1 MKWELI
7 FCAGYIVPPCK
18 GLSDD
23 KINRAVRGSVIA
35 VEDLPQD
42 YFIPLFRESV
52 NYPVGIVFTP
62 EDGEQRNEVRKF
74 VRMLAFGDR
83 HTREQS
89 ARYLAC
95 RLASATDNR
104 SPTGLFM
111 VLVGQAEKRVRVILW
126 KLPANEII
134 QAAVSNEGIRI
145 QVLEDA
151 FLRDSTYFKAAVYE
165 DTAGDRGFWTGKVE
179 DKQAKWGITGVSDYW
194 IRAFLKSVPQLTD
207 IEGSRQLGRILR
219 ELIKKTSSLKDQET
233 LVDAAHLIKSHHGTI
248 ITLRDFARR
257 FLPDHLQRG
266 FESLVKAKGLIDI
279 PFRIDRPV
287 LDRELRLKS
296 LTIDDQFTVRG
307 PLDVFEDYVQVK
319 DLPENKV
326 EIRLAGTITEER
338 IHAR

>member
-1 MKWELI
+1 MEWELI

-52 NYPVGIVFTP
+52 NYPVGVAFTP
-62 EDGEQRNEVRKF
+62 EDGEQRNEVRRF

-111 VLVGQAEKRVRVILW
+111 VLVGQAERRVRVILW
-126 KLPANEII
+126 KFPANEII
-134 QAAVSNEGIRI
+134 QAAVSNEGIKI

-165 DTAGDRGFWTGKVE
+165 DTAGDRTFWTGKVE

-194 IRAFLKSVPQLTD
+194 IRAFLKSIPRQTD
-207 IEGSRQLGRILR
+207 VEGSRRLGRILR
-219 ELIKKTSSLKDQET
+219 ELIKKSSSVEDQET
-233 LVDAAHLIKSHHGTI
+233 LINAAYLIKSQHGRT
-248 ITLRDFARR
+248 ITLRDFGRH
-257 FLPDHLQRG
+257 FLPNHLQQE
-266 FESLVKAKGLIDI
+266 FEKLIEAKGLIDI
-279 PFRIDRPV
+279 PFKVDRTA
-287 LDRELRLKS
+287 LDRELKLKAI
-296 LTIDDQFTVRG
+296 TIDGQFVVRG
-307 PLDVFEDYVQVK
+307 PLDIFDKHVRVEELAD
-319 DLPENKV
+319 DKV
-326 EIRLAGTITEER
+326 EVRLAGAITEKR
-338 IHAR
+338 VYVR